1 MHSKL
6 DGFTAA
12 NVNVNVNVKRLFE
25 VQILSRTRFAT
36 NKIIRRDECIG
47 HTYYT

>member
-12 NVNVNVNVKRLFE
+12 NVNVNVKRLFE
-25 VQILSRTRFAT
+25 VQILSLTRFAT